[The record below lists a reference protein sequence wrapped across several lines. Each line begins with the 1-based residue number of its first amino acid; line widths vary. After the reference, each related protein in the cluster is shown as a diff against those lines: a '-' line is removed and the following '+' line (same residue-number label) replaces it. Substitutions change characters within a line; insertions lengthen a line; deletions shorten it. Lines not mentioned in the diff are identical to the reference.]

1 MSDSVDAS
9 GGIGRIVVE
18 RLRRS
23 IRRPAGWIALGAVAV
38 LLVVVAFFATVIAGS
53 SPTGGGAVFSMVT
66 WVTLGFAA
74 VLAPVFAGSAL
85 NGRSPASSWVSS
97 PASSS
102 PATTTPDATPDA
114 RPGTSALVVGSWL
127 AAWIGSLSLVVVALP
142 LLLISAG
149 FGRLS
154 PVTVIVTLAMLAAES
169 AVFTALAVGL
179 SGVFRRPVA
188 SILTTYLVL
197 AVLSL
202 GTPIA
207 LLIAGSA
214 SSQPL
219 VTIEIDA
226 ERDASGEPIGCL
238 PPVTKTSPDDTVAHY
253 ESVWWLVVANPFVMV
268 SDAAAG
274 DVDGD
279 GRPATLLGDAA
290 QSYRSAQEPPQPDMS
305 IEECSDGGSAAILLE
320 EPADPGNPTWFWGL
334 GVQVLLGAAALVGGR
349 AALRR
354 RGRGPGAP
362 DA

>member
-9 GGIGRIVVE
+9 GGIGRVVAE
-18 RLRRS
+18 GLRRS

-38 LLVVVAFFATVIAGS
+38 LLVVVAFFATVVAGS

-85 NGRSPASSWVSS
+85 NGRSPASS
-97 PASSS
+97 
-102 PATTTPDATPDA
+102 PATTSPDATPDA
-114 RPGTSALVVGSWL
+114 QPGTSALVVGSWL

-154 PVTVIVTLAMLAAES
+154 PVTVLVTLAMLAAES

-179 SGVFRRPVA
+179 SGIFRRPIA
-188 SILTTYLVL
+188 SILITYLVL
-197 AVLSL
+197 AVLIL

-214 SSQPL
+214 ASQPL
-219 VTIEIDA
+219 VTIEIEA

-253 ESVWWLVVANPFVMV
+253 ESVWWLVVTNPFVMV

-290 QSYRSAQEPPQPDMS
+290 QSYRSAQEPPQPEMS

-354 RGRGPGAP
+354 RGRGRQRGAP
-362 DA
+362 HA